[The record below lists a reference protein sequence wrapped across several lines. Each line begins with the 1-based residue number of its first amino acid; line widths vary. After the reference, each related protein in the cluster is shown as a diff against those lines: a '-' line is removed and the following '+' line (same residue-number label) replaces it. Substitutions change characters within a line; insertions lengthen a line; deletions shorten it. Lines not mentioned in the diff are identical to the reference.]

1 MNNIIRD
8 IKTML
13 LNNLLIGKIK
23 FNAIEI
29 NDKKIAPKK
38 AISHISTISNFFF
51 FFKKNPEEISINE
64 DNIELIRI
72 VNNLF

>member
-1 MNNIIRD
+1 MNNIIKD

-13 LNNLLIGKIK
+13 LNTLLIGKIK

-38 AISHISTISNFFF
+38 AISHMSTISIFFF
-51 FFKKNPEEISINE
+51 FLKKKPEEISIND
-64 DNIELIRI
+64 DNIELKRI
-72 VNNLF
+72 YNNLF

>member
-8 IKTML
+8 IKTIL
-13 LNNLLIGKIK
+13 LSSLLIGKIK

-29 NDKKIAPKK
+29 NDKKIAPKN
-38 AISHISTISNFFF
+38 AISHISIISKFFF
-51 FFKKNPEEISINE
+51 FLKKNPEEISINE
-64 DNIELIRI
+64 DNIELKSI

>member
-13 LNNLLIGKIK
+13 LNTLLIGKIK
-23 FNAIEI
+23 LNAIEA

-38 AISHISTISNFFF
+38 AISHISTISKFFF
-51 FFKKNPEEISINE
+51 FFKKKPEEISINE
-64 DNIELIRI
+64 DNIELKRI